1 MCQRGRRSYFA
12 LLPMGAFRLT
22 ECEASWSNRLAL
34 RTAVEHRHRGAVS
47 VPRSLDAIDQA
58 IIEALQK
65 NGREPFRRIAAEVGV
80 SEATIRARYQRL
92 CEDNILQV
100 TGVTNPLGLGFDAIA
115 MVGIRTGGAP
125 EPVADAIS
133 QWDEAGYVVITAGQF
148 DILVELVCAD
158 RRQLLAVTNR
168 MRELDGVVSTES
180 FLYLELWKQLYDW
193 GARLEERERASV
205 GQGRSPSSRR
215 RRPRRARPTSGSTT

>member
-1 MCQRGRRSYFA
+1 LRRSE
-12 LLPMGAFRLT
+12 RR
-22 ECEASWSNRLAL
+22 ERQ
-34 RTAVEHRHRGAVS
+34 RGAVS
-47 VPRSLDAIDQA
+47 AAPHLDRIDQRL
-58 IIEALQK
+58 IEALQK

-125 EPVADAIS
+125 EPVADEIS

-193 GARLEERERASV
+193 GARVQNGARAGV
-205 GQGRSPSSRR
+205 VQ
-215 RRPRRARPTSGSTT
+215 